1 MKHFHYTE
9 IENLDVP
16 EPAKGV
22 KVRWLINE
30 KHGAPNFAMRR
41 FEVEPGGKT
50 PYHTHEWEHEVY
62 ILEGSGVANNV
73 NGEESFKKGDVF
85 LVEPNEE
92 HNFVNTGNE
101 TLVFLCMI
109 PLLDK

>member
-9 IENLDVP
+9 VENQDVP
-16 EPAKGV
+16 VPANGV
-22 KVRWLINE
+22 KIRWLINE
-30 KHGAPNFAMRR
+30 KNGAPNFSMRR
-41 FEVEPGGKT
+41 FEVEPGGST

-62 ILEGSGVANNV
+62 FLEGSGVVNNV
-73 NGEESFKKGDVF
+73 NGEDSFKAGDVF

-92 HNFVNTGNE
+92 HNFVNTGDK